1 MIRTLCTVMVV
12 GLLATPARADVTVT
26 AQVTGKGLGKAAES
40 QSVTYIKGLK
50 MRSDSTIGDTPT
62 TTIIDID
69 AQKFISI
76 NHKKKEASVLA
87 MAQFRQDLDKAV
99 KSDEVKASLKPNTEK
114 KEIAG
119 RACNGYDLA
128 VATPMALGGDAT
140 MTMVMTGPVFIAK
153 GAPGSADYVAFYLA
167 AAEKGF
173 ITSGDP
179 RAAKGAPQQVK
190 GMTALHKAIADTGG
204 IPYFME
210 MSMKIEGAGPMA
222 AMMNKMMGGSAFSQT
237 VTAVTT
243 DTIAA
248 TTFDVPA
255 GYKLKDSK

>member
-1 MIRTLCTVMVV
+1 
-12 GLLATPARADVTVT
+12 
-26 AQVTGKGLGKAAES
+26 
-40 QSVTYIKGLK
+40 
-50 MRSDSTIGDTPT
+50 
-62 TTIIDID
+62 
-69 AQKFISI
+69 
-76 NHKKKEASVLA
+76 

-99 KSDEVKASLKPNTEK
+99 KSDEVKASLKPNAEK

-173 ITSGDP
+173 IMSGDP

-222 AMMNKMMGGSAFSQT
+222 TMMNKMMGGSAFSQT
-237 VTAVTT
+237 VTAVST
-243 DTIAA
+243 DTIVA